1 MQKWVVSEKGKPS
14 DRWELSIIDSQ
25 HPEFEQLKTS
35 SGWGGEGKIIV
46 WSSCGSCELTACDLL
61 ADKLRIVAVQMADE
75 LNVEAQSKATA
86 TSEANVPPPAF
97 SAKALFDFVLA
108 FSSEP
113 ANIKNGEQYPNF
125 KTVAKHFGVTY
136 DQIEIACEDWNG
148 DEGYMGYA
156 VGARAG
162 GGHYEFN
169 TRGEYLVEAYTE

>member
-14 DRWELSIIDSQ
+14 ENWELSVIDSQ
-25 HPEFEQLKTS
+25 HPEFEQLKSS
-35 SGWGGEGKIIV
+35 SGWGSECKIIV
-46 WSSCGSCELTACDLL
+46 WSSGGPCNLTACDRL
-61 ADKLRIVAVQMADE
+61 ADKLRLVAVQMADE
-75 LNVEAQSKATA
+75 LNVESQATA
-86 TSEANVPPPAF
+86 THQPRPVFN
-97 SAKALFDFVLA
+97 AKALFDFVLA

-125 KTVAKHFGVTY
+125 KMVAKHFGVTY
-136 DQIEIACEDWNG
+136 DQIEIACEDWDG
-148 DEGYMGYA
+148 DNGYMGYA